1 MAAETL
7 IRTEFEG
14 IVIEGT
20 MCCGGTPYA
29 DTFYITVPLL
39 PGGTATVTH
48 EMTANAFRQF
58 VKIVAA
64 TDINAIHRPK

>member
-7 IRTEFEG
+7 IRTEFNG
-14 IVIEGT
+14 IVVEGT

-29 DTFYITVPLL
+29 DTFFITFPIDGL
-39 PGGTATVTH
+39 TSTVTN
-48 EMTANAFRQF
+48 EMTADQFRQF
-58 VKIVAA
+58 VKILAA